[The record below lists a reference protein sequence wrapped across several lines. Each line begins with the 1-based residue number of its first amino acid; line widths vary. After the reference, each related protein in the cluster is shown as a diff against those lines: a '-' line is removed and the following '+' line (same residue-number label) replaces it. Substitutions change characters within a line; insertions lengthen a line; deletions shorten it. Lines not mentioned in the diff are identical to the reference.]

1 LRQVKTNERTLQSRT
16 ERYHT
21 GKSLRLQTPR
31 DKHADYTV
39 TAERDPVAIL
49 SETDSTRIPELL
61 PIRYQRMA
69 VSPFTFLRGAAAV
82 MATDLGRIPRV
93 GIPVQ
98 ACGDCHLMNFGAF
111 DTPEG
116 KVLFDINDFD
126 ETLPGVDFTADIKRL
141 VASVAVA
148 ALDAGVS
155 EKKAMSIAKS
165 TAKAYR
171 DFILKLANL
180 TPLAVWH
187 TSTELKGEVKLIDD
201 ANLRSK
207 VLAILMKAQKHREA
221 DDNFPHLASVK
232 GGLPHI
238 EDRPPLIYHFSDAAD
253 QRHATNARL
262 AFSTYRETLPPERRV
277 LIDRYT
283 LSDLAFKVVGVG
295 SVGTFCA
302 IGLFATADAEPL
314 FLQVKEA
321 QTSVLERIDGPT
333 TPIVHQGRR
342 VVEGQRVMQ
351 AASDIFLGWT
361 EDHKAGRFLYVR
373 HLKNRRLG
381 SIGEVIEGNA
391 LAAYAT
397 LCGRTLARAHARS
410 GDAALLAGYMGK
422 SDVLDDALAN
432 FAMAYAE
439 QTKRDHGRLA
449 AWLAE
454 KNSKTLKT

>member
-1 LRQVKTNERTLQSRT
+1 MR
-16 ERYHT
+16 
-21 GKSLRLQTPR
+21 
-31 DKHADYTV
+31 
-39 TAERDPVAIL
+39 
-49 SETDSTRIPELL
+49 
-61 PIRYQRMA
+61 RM
-69 VSPFTFLRGAAAV
+69 
-82 MATDLGRIPRV
+82 
-93 GIPVQ
+93 
-98 ACGDCHLMNFGAF
+98 
-111 DTPEG
+111 
-116 KVLFDINDFD
+116 
-126 ETLPGVDFTADIKRL
+126 
-141 VASVAVA
+141 
-148 ALDAGVS
+148 
-155 EKKAMSIAKS
+155 
-165 TAKAYR
+165 
-171 DFILKLANL
+171 
-180 TPLAVWH
+180 
-187 TSTELKGEVKLIDD
+187 
-201 ANLRSK
+201 
-207 VLAILMKAQKHREA
+207 
-221 DDNFPHLASVK
+221 
-232 GGLPHI
+232 
-238 EDRPPLIYHFSDAAD
+238 

-277 LIDRYT
+277 LVDRYT
-283 LSDLAFKVVGVG
+283 LSDIAFKVVGVG

-454 KNSKTLKT
+454 AKRQNAEDQKLTRRRTERSGRFARPTQLGLPSEGRAFHHSTRTPGRNRLSGMDQITERRTPRDVASETYHEFRDLAIVAPSMAGNGYARAGPCAEGVVERRANGFGRQALADVVSKQSRYIGRIHRLSQPGGAGEIAFSVATEAGTVHDPFVPLQLRLYAGHYCRQSIKRVRAHIGFWQIVPVVIAVDLPEIGRHVAILRSARLRPQPVQTHVGSGKTG